1 MLRVRTISGV
11 KRVTLLS
18 PGAKRSVIAQG
29 RDGGASERLKFSLI
43 KPGGEV
49 QRGELR
55 VDLGSV
61 KKERPRL
68 KPIERR
74 LRKMVRAEYRALGR
88 YLVLHDRSRRK
99 RRSGWAGDLPS
110 NLVKVIRHR
119 ST

>member
-1 MLRVRTISGV
+1 M
-11 KRVTLLS
+11 TLLA
-18 PGAKRSVIAQG
+18 PVATRRVVVAD
-29 RDGGASERLKFSLI
+29 RGGSAGEPLKFSVI

-55 VDLGSV
+55 IDLGPI

-74 LRKMVRAEYRALGR
+74 LRKMARAEYRALGR

-99 RRSGWAGDLPS
+99 RRSGWVSDLPS
-110 NLVKVIRHR
+110 NLVKVIRHSR
-119 ST
+119 

>member
-18 PGAKRSVIAQG
+18 PVTRKTVAAHAG
-29 RDGGASERLKFSLI
+29 DGNAGERLKFSVI

-55 VDLGSV
+55 IDLGPV

-74 LRKMVRAEYRALGR
+74 IRKMLRAEYRALGR
-88 YLVLHDRSRRK
+88 YLVLHDRSRRR
-99 RRSGWAGDLPS
+99 RRSGWAGDLPR
-110 NLVKVIRHR
+110 NLAKVIRH
-119 ST
+119 S

>member
-1 MLRVRTISGV
+1 VLRVKTISGV

-18 PGAKRSVIAQG
+18 PGTRSRIVVAG
-29 RDGGASERLKFSLI
+29 RDGNASERLKFSVI
-43 KPGGEV
+43 KPSGEV
-49 QRGELR
+49 QRGDLR
-55 VDLGSV
+55 VELGPV
-61 KKERPRL
+61 KRERPRL

-74 LRKMVRAEYRALGR
+74 LRRMVRAEYRALGR

-119 ST
+119 S